1 MIVIFENLDI
11 NQQIALIS
19 AGAALLGAI
28 IGAFATLAA
37 TWLTKKVQSS
47 GKVSLYAKI
56 VHTKGKINRSWGYY
70 RSGSKPGLYMLV
82 PIWLDVCNT
91 CGVSRIIRNVNLYAY
106 AGKDEVAAFTQ
117 IQRFGDGEEEILL
130 GNNESYTLVISSNSA
145 CRFNLSFMLYE
156 HELPPDKK
164 AFDELILTYFD
175 EKNNVKAFH
184 FVKPSHCWVE
194 GALSNEKQWIT
205 LDNKCSYAR

>member
-1 MIVIFENLDI
+1 MTEIFENLDA

-28 IGAFATLAA
+28 IGALATLAA
-37 TWLTKKVQSS
+37 TWLNKKVQSS

-56 VHTKGKINRSWGYY
+56 VHSKGDINRPWGYY
-70 RSGSKPGLYMLV
+70 KSQYKLGLFMQV

-106 AGKDEVAAFTQ
+106 ADKDEVAAFTQ
-117 IQRFGDGEEEILL
+117 IQRIGDREKAILL
-130 GNNESYTLVISSNSA
+130 GENESYTLVIPANSA
-145 CRFNLSFMLYE
+145 CRFDLSFILHE
-156 HELPPDKK
+156 QELPPDKK

-175 EKNNVKAFH
+175 EKNNVQAFH
-184 FVKPSHCWVE
+184 FVKLNHCWVE
-194 GALSNEKQWIT
+194 GALRIEKQWIT
-205 LDNKCSYAR
+205 LNKKCPYAR